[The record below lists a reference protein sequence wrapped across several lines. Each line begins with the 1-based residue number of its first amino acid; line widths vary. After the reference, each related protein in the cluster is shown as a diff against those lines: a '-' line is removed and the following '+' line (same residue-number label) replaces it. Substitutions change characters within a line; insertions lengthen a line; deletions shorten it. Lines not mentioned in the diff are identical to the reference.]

1 MRLVKCRYILSASE
15 VLGFENLVSV
25 SFFIRHRVHQ
35 GTWWYLKRGECGR
48 SFTASYHNIAFF
60 GVPSRFKLQ
69 AASLASKSLFC
80 YGRQILRNLRSLI
93 CLLKYHFCL
102 WAVREESGLFSHL
115 QIFSFFYSS
124 IVGKAMAP
132 QSSTLAWKIP
142 WTEEL
147 GRLQSMGSRRV
158 RTTERLH
165 FPLPWTG
172 EGNGSPLHCSCLEI
186 PRDRG
191 AWGLPSMGSPT
202 IGQDWSDLAA
212 VAAAAAE

>member
-1 MRLVKCRYILSASE
+1 MRLVKWRYILSASE

-115 QIFSFFYSS
+115 QIFSFSIAQLWGRQWHPSPALLPGKSHGRRSLVDCSPWGREESARLSDFTFHFRGLEKEMAAHS
-124 IVGKAMAP
+124 IV
-132 QSSTLAWKIP
+132 LAWRNP
-142 WTEEL
+142 GTGEPGGCRLW
-147 GRLQSMGSRRV
+147 GRLQSDK
-158 RTTERLH
+158 TEA
-165 FPLPWTG
+165 T
-172 EGNGSPLHCSCLEI
+172 
-186 PRDRG
+186 
-191 AWGLPSMGSPT
+191 
-202 IGQDWSDLAA
+202 
-212 VAAAAAE
+212 